1 MPMFGPRTKGDQKRT
16 RGKNEPHFDGR
27 ALAILL
33 IVVSLL
39 IAVVWFGHARLETN
53 NNPSTQGFM
62 PKPQALP

>member
-1 MPMFGPRTKGDQKRT
+1 MFHARMAQQQKRK
-16 RGKNEPHFDGR
+16 RGKNEPHLDGR

-62 PKPQALP
+62 PSAHARP